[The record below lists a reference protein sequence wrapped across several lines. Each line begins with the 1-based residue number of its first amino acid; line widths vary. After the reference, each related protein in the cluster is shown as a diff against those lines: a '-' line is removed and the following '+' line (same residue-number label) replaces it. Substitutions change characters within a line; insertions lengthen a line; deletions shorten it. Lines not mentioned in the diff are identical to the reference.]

1 MINILTSRE
10 KEIINK
16 KLAGSSLTQ
25 NESNILSKY
34 IRPKLKRDLE
44 AKGLN
49 SQALLNKL
57 EYNQKSKSIENE
69 IKRLIL
75 HSIEDVKAII
85 LHGSA
90 IQTNYKNYNDI
101 DVLIITKNKTWK
113 VIGEKYERIV
123 SLNKEA
129 ERFNLSLDIQILDE
143 KTFYATYSSS
153 PSLIYQLSNNKIIY
167 GSIKIPKKRELSKL
181 DLRMKLDWSD
191 IDDEESK
198 GSDLYQSLRNIIL
211 VRLLM
216 QKVIDNDYLREY
228 VKKEIGN
235 ILASKL
241 KSNTASKLEKKVVLS
256 YIKELSNQIDKEIK
270 EAKWEKIVL

>member
-1 MINILTSRE
+1 MINLLTPRE

-44 AKGLN
+44 AKELN

-69 IKRLIL
+69 IKKLIL
-75 HSIEDVKAII
+75 HNMEDVKAII

-90 IQTNYKNYNDI
+90 IQTNYKNYKDI

-113 VIGEKYERIV
+113 IIGEKYERIV
-123 SLNKEA
+123 ALNKEA
-129 ERFNLSLDIQILDE
+129 KKFNLNLDIQMLDE
-143 KTFYATYSSS
+143 KTFYATYSNS

-241 KSNTASKLEKKVVLS
+241 KSNTASKLEKKLVLS
-256 YIKELSNQIDKEIK
+256 YIKELSNRTDKEIK
-270 EAKWEKIVL
+270 EEKWEKIVL